1 MGKNKSLDE
10 KDLDK
15 IFGGKGL
22 NSEYTVKSTFI
33 GHKSSYEQILN
44 LVDRLDNSGKLDY
57 LKRK

>member
-22 NSEYTVKSTFI
+22 NSEYTVKSAFI
-33 GHKSSYEQILN
+33 GHKSSYEKMLDF
-44 LVDRLDNSGKLDY
+44 VDKLDSSGKLDY
-57 LKRK
+57 LKKK